1 MFQSMRVRLAL
12 IAAAMPLFLG
22 EASEAGTGREVE
34 TVQEDRPE
42 VGSIW
47 DRVVPGTGETYGQ
60 RVVDPPNESQVEPAL
75 LPLPAPVL
83 IGGVA
88 VASALILRQRL
99 RR

>member
-1 MFQSMRVRLAL
+1 MRALLFL
-12 IAAAMPLFLG
+12 IALLG
-22 EASEAGTGREVE
+22 GCNLPNLDVE
-34 TVQEDRPE
+34 PRL
-42 VGSIW
+42 
-47 DRVVPGTGETYGQ
+47 VPGTGETYGQ